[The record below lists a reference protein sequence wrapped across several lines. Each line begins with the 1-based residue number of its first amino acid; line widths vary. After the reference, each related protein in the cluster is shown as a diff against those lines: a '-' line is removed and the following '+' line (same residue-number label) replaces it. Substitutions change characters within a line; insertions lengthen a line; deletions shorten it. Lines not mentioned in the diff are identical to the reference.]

1 MQDSRTMMT
10 TATSTTAVYNSSSN
24 NEIVTMIMVQCYDIY
39 PSIPR
44 DLARLCPI
52 YLFQYGCTVYPTE
65 TYRPPGHVCVFYRPG
80 PQTIPFQKVALPVN
94 CTVSI
99 RNLGEFAKQF
109 SQRMWGGGWL
119 VKCLKSRGTVP
130 LVSLT
135 ITKIYTQ

>member
-24 NEIVTMIMVQCYDIY
+24 NEIVTMIIVQCYDIY

-52 YLFQYGCTVYPTE
+52 PIPARLYCTYTLPKPIDRLGMYVFFTDQTPKPFLFRQS
-65 TYRPPGHVCVFYRPG
+65 H
-80 PQTIPFQKVALPVN
+80 

-109 SQRMWGGGWL
+109 SQRM
-119 VKCLKSRGTVP
+119 RGRGEVD
-130 LVSLT
+130 
-135 ITKIYTQ
+135 